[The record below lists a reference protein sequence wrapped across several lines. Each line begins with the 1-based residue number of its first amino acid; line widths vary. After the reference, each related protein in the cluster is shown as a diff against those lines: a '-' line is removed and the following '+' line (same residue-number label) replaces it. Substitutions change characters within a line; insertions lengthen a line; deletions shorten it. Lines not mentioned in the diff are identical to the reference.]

1 MRALF
6 AARLVDFKDPITF
19 ILASQLLPQHN
30 FTVAGD
36 GELLNECKKLAGP
49 NVTFL
54 GWVPQK
60 IVNERMLESDLFC
73 QLSPVENV
81 WSSSMILAM
90 KCQKAII
97 CTDVGYTAK
106 FLKDGIHALLIPAR
120 NEKSLANAI
129 VKLEEDSLRHTLAA
143 NAHQYFVEYLQMP
156 KITKRIH
163 DLIHSTFAQQI

>member
-19 ILASQLLPQHN
+19 IRASQLLPQHH
-30 FTVAGD
+30 FIVAGD
-36 GELLNECKKLAGP
+36 GELLSECKKLAGP

-60 IVNERMLESDLFC
+60 IVNEKMLESDLFC
-73 QLSPVENV
+73 QISPIENV

-90 KCQKAII
+90 KCRKAII

-120 NEKSLANAI
+120 DEKALANAI
-129 VKLEEDSLRHTLAA
+129 TELEETSFRHTLAA
-143 NAHQYFVEYLQMP
+143 NAHQYFIEYLQMP
-156 KITKRIH
+156 KIAQKIR
-163 DLIHSTFAQQI
+163 DLIHSTLAQQI